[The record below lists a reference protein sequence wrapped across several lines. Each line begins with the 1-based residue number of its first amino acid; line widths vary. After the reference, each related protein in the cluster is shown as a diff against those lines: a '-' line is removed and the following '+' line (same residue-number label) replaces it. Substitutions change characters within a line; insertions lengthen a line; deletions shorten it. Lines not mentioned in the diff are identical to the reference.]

1 MKTTLLPCKSAQ
13 PNLSNLSCWGWGGG
27 GERRRKRRRKR
38 RRRERKKEKRE
49 RKNKNKN
56 SKCSTVSIS
65 SVCSLP
71 LPFCH
76 RPSFPLNGVHTQHV
90 ETRDGRWN
98 NKTTTVKNTP
108 EPRHRFLFLLLFCG
122 VKVLGEVR
130 KRHSSVVENLSSCG
144 PEMSQ

>member
-1 MKTTLLPCKSAQ
+1 MKTALLPCKSAQ
-13 PNLSNLSCWGWGGG
+13 PNLSCLWGGG
-27 GERRRKRRRKR
+27 GEEEEEEEEEKE
-38 RRRERKKEKRE
+38 REEKRKE
-49 RKNKNKN
+49 REKNKNK
-56 SKCSTVSIS
+56 TP
-65 SVCSLP
+65 SVLPSLSVPSCSLP

-108 EPRHRFLFLLLFCG
+108 EPRHRFLFLLLLFCG